1 MLSLQNLS
9 YSISGNLILDEVDM
23 FVSNKQHIGLVGR
36 NGSGKSTLFNIIQDF
51 LEYDSG
57 KIQLESGC
65 RIMSVKQEMPSGNL
79 TPRDFLL
86 NQDILRKTLLEKLE
100 NCHENPEQMGEIYDQ
115 LLQINAFEAESRA
128 AVVLNGLGF
137 DEEAQNMP
145 LETFSGGFR
154 MRIALG
160 SVLYQEPDLLLL
172 DEPTNHLDLETTD
185 WLKDFLKSYPKSFIL
200 ISHDRDFLNDTVNYV
215 FHLKNKKITKYTGN
229 FDTFLDIYTLNQKN
243 AEEYNAKMEEK
254 RAHMMKF
261 VSRFQFKATKAKQAQ
276 SRLKAISKLKFLPVE
291 NNDPTYSFNFPEPN
305 ELSSNILS
313 YEKIFLGYDDKTVL
327 KNISGTIM
335 NDDRIAIVGANG
347 NGKTTFAKFL
357 AGELK
362 QKKGIRTECSKLKIG
377 FYKQDLF
384 EKFDVQKSAY
394 EHLQALLPSVADR
407 QIRSHLGRFG
417 FSGDKVYQKIRELS
431 GGERA
436 RLVFASLTVDA
447 PNLLILDE
455 PTNHLDLEM
464 RESLIET
471 LTSYKGAVILITHD
485 RHFLNRVADSIF
497 IVNNGSIEQFNGD
510 VTQYEKVFREKLSKF
525 KLVL

>member
-1 MLSLQNLS
+1 MLSLQSLS
-9 YSISGNLILDEVDM
+9 YSISGNLILDEIDA
-23 FVSNKQHIGLVGR
+23 FVGSKQHIGLVGR
-36 NGSGKSTLFNIIQDF
+36 NGSGKSTLINVIQNF
-51 LEYDSG
+51 LEYDNG
-57 KIQLESGC
+57 KMQIERGC
-65 RIMSVKQEMPSGNL
+65 RIMSVKQEMPSGTL
-79 TPRDFLL
+79 TPREFLL
-86 NQDILRKTLLEKLE
+86 NQDVLRKTLMEKLE
-100 NCHENPEQMGEIYDQ
+100 NCHENPEQMSEIYDQ
-115 LLQINAFEAESRA
+115 LIQMNAFDAESRA
-128 AVVLNGLGF
+128 AIVLNGLGF

-154 MRIALG
+154 MRVALG

-172 DEPTNHLDLETTD
+172 DEPTNHLDLETSD
-185 WLKDFLKSYPKSFIL
+185 WLKEFLKSYSKSFLL
-200 ISHDRDFLNDTVNYV
+200 ISHDRDFLNETVNYI

-229 FDTFLDIYTLNQKN
+229 FDTFLDIYTLKQKN
-243 AEEYNAKMEEK
+243 AEEYNTKMEEK

-261 VSRFQFKATKAKQAQ
+261 VNKFQAKATKAKQAQ
-276 SRLKAISKLKFLPVE
+276 SRLKAISKLKFLPTE
-291 NNDPTYSFNFPEPN
+291 SDDPTFSFNFPEPN
-305 ELSSNILS
+305 DISSNILS
-313 YEKIFLGYDDKTVL
+313 YEKVSIGYGDKVVL

-362 QKKGIRTECSKLKIG
+362 QKKGSRTECSKLKVG

-384 EKFDVQKSAY
+384 EKFDLQKNAY
-394 EHLQALLPSVADR
+394 ENIKDLLPNAIDK

-417 FSGDKVYQKIRELS
+417 FSGDKAFQRIQELS

-436 RLVFASLTVDA
+436 RLVFASLTIDA

-464 RESLIET
+464 RESLICT

-485 RHFLNRVADSIF
+485 RHFLNRVANSIF
-497 IVNNGSIEQFNGD
+497 VVNNGSVEQFNGD
-510 VTQYEKVFREKLSKF
+510 IDQYERKYRELRTKIY
-525 KLVL
+525 